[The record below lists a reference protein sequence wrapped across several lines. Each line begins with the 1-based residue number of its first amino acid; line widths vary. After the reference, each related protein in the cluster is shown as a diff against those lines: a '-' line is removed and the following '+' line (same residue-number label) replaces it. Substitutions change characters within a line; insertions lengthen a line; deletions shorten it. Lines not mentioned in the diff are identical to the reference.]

1 LPINLAKINV
11 DVDADNGTQGTYEV
25 KGLPSMGKVTVSRD
39 DPVAVVTLD
48 SPENRN
54 ALSTDLLVEL
64 ADVLDELDADPAVRA
79 IVLTGGGT
87 LFASGAD
94 VRLLRDVAPVE
105 YAASAR
111 GACWRRIGAVD
122 TVLVAAVAG
131 FALGGG
137 CELALAADLVVAADT
152 AVFGQPEVKLGLVPG
167 AGGTQRWAR
176 VAGRYAAAGIVLT
189 GRTVDAFEARDL
201 GLVHRIVPAE
211 RLVPA
216 AVAVASEIA
225 ANGPLAVTAAR
236 AAVRRAEELPLSA
249 ALEYERQQL
258 LMMLTSTDH
267 VEGITALLEKRA
279 PRFTGQ

>member
-1 LPINLAKINV
+1 
-11 DVDADNGTQGTYEV
+11 
-25 KGLPSMGKVTVSRD
+25 MGKVTVSRD
-39 DPVAVVTLD
+39 DPVAIVTLD
-48 SPENRN
+48 SQENRN

>member
-1 LPINLAKINV
+1 
-11 DVDADNGTQGTYEV
+11 
-25 KGLPSMGKVTVSRD
+25 MGKVTVTRHD
-39 DPVAVVTLD
+39 TVAVVTID
-48 SPENRN
+48 SPGNRN

-64 ADVLDELDADPAVRA
+64 AGTLEETDVRA
-79 IVLTGGGT
+79 IVLTGGSE

-94 VRLLRDVAPVE
+94 VRQLRDISPVE

-111 GACWRRIGAVD
+111 ATSWRRINAVE

-176 VAGRYAAAGIVLT
+176 AAGRYTAAGVVLT

-211 RLVPA
+211 RVVPA
-216 AVAVASEIA
+216 AVALAGEIA
-225 ANGPLAVTAAR
+225 ANGPLAVGAAR
-236 AAVRRAEELPLSA
+236 AAVRRADELPLSA

-258 LMMLTSTDH
+258 LLTLTSADH
-267 VEGITALLEKRA
+267 VEGITALLEKR
-279 PRFTGQ
+279 PPQFTGR

>member
-1 LPINLAKINV
+1 MGNV
-11 DVDADNGTQGTYEV
+11 TTSGNGG
-25 KGLPSMGKVTVSRD
+25 VT
-39 DPVAVVTLD
+39 VVTLD
-48 SPENRN
+48 SPGNRN

-64 ADVLDELDADPAVRA
+64 ADTLDRLDADPDVHA
-79 IVLTGGGT
+79 IVLTGGPA

-94 VRLLRDVAPVE
+94 VRQLRDISPVE

-111 GACWRRIGAVD
+111 GTSWRRIGAVG

-152 AVFGQPEVKLGLVPG
+152 AVFGQPEVRLGLLPA

-176 VAGRYAAAGIVLT
+176 AAGRYTAAGIVLT
-189 GRTVDAFEARDL
+189 GRHVDAFEAREL

-211 RLVPA
+211 RVVDA
-216 AVAVASEIA
+216 AVAVATEIA
-225 ANGPLAVTAAR
+225 AHGPLAVTAAR
-236 AAVRRAEELPLSA
+236 AAVRRAEELPLTA

-258 LMMLTSTDH
+258 LLLLTSDDH
-267 VEGITALLEKRA
+267 VEGITALLDRRS
-279 PRFTGQ
+279 PRFTGR

>member
-1 LPINLAKINV
+1 
-11 DVDADNGTQGTYEV
+11 
-25 KGLPSMGKVTVSRD
+25 MGKVTISGD
-39 DPVAVVTLD
+39 GAVAVVTLAARE
-48 SPENRN
+48 SRN

-64 ADVLDELDADPAVRA
+64 ADALESLDNDPAVRA
-79 IVLTGGGT
+79 IVLTGGST

-94 VRLLRDVAPVE
+94 VRQLRDSSPVE
-105 YAASAR
+105 YATSAR
-111 GACWRRIGAVD
+111 GPSWRRIGAIE

-137 CELALAADLVVAADT
+137 CELALTADLVVAADT
-152 AVFGQPEVKLGLVPG
+152 AVFGQPEVKLGLLPA

-176 VAGRYAAAGIVLT
+176 TAGRYAASGVVLT

-225 ANGPLAVTAAR
+225 ANGPLAVKAAR

-258 LMMLTSTDH
+258 LLMLTSDDH
-267 VEGITALLEKRA
+267 IEGITALLDKRA
-279 PRFTGQ
+279 PRFTGR

>member
-1 LPINLAKINV
+1 
-11 DVDADNGTQGTYEV
+11 
-25 KGLPSMGKVTVSRD
+25 MGKLTISRN
-39 DPVAVVTLD
+39 DPVAVVTMD

-54 ALSTDLLVEL
+54 ALSTDVLVEL
-64 ADVLDELDADPAVRA
+64 ADALDALDADPEVRA
-79 IVLTGGGT
+79 IVLTGGPA

-94 VRLLRDVAPVE
+94 VRQLRDIAPVE

-111 GACWRRIGAVD
+111 GTSWRRIGALD

-131 FALGGG
+131 YALGGG

-176 VAGRYAAAGIVLT
+176 VAGRYAAAGVVLT
-189 GRTVDAFEARDL
+189 GRTVDAFEAREL

-216 AVAVASEIA
+216 AMALAGEIA

-249 ALEYERQQL
+249 ALEFERQQL
-258 LMMLTSTDH
+258 LLMLTSDDH
-267 VEGITALLEKRA
+267 VEGITALLDKRP